1 MTFQITYRGFTIDP
15 DSYENHSYRQGFED
29 AVDLILDAA
38 PAPKLA
44 ALFSAVEK
52 DSPFAP
58 VPNTE
63 VYQHAGQVGVFQH
76 PTKWLIQA
84 GTVLRQEEEDGPF
97 QYSTL
102 QPEQVH
108 SSRVLRRLD
117 PVYIRPEEF
126 HV

>member
-63 VYQHAGQVGVFQH
+63 VYQHSSEGAFQH
-76 PTKWLIQA
+76 PTKWYIQHD
-84 GTVLRQEEEDGPF
+84 TVLRQEEENGEF
-97 QYSTL
+97 QYSSL
-102 QPEQVH
+102 LPEHVRN
-108 SSRVLRRLD
+108 SVVLNSLGA
-117 PVYIRPEEF
+117 VYIRPDEF